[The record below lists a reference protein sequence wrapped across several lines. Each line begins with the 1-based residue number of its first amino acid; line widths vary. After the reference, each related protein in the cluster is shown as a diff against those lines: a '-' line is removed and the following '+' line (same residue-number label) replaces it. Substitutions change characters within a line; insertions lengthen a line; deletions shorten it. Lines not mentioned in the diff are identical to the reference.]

1 MVCPQTHVSLSRIPD
16 VKFIIA
22 GRGQELD
29 SLRQRAWTMGVAH
42 RVDFPGF
49 LPEEELPRV
58 FRVVAVAVF
67 PSLYEPF
74 GIVALESMVA
84 HVPVIV
90 SDAGGLNEI
99 IMNRDNGMKFKSG
112 DPDMLAAAIVE
123 LLGNAELRQQ
133 ITRNALLSV
142 EEKYR
147 WERIVEQTEAV
158 YRQAVENKPQER
170 SWRKEE
176 EWQKR
181 TGTN

>member
-99 IMNRDNGMKFKSG
+99 IMNRDNGMRFKSG